1 MASNKRLQK
10 RGCQGKLARRVVEK
24 DSDDSDDDLFV
35 IVGSFTQDELD
46 KENNR
51 RAQSIASKSKHKLL
65 SANGAKI
72 QEKKL
77 TKSQKKRKKAAAAA
91 AKGESAPWRGDSSK
105 SKLDHFI
112 EETISGHIGVDT
124 FAGDR
129 NNIEDRSTKRVAHDK
144 LV

>member
-1 MASNKRLQK
+1 M
-10 RGCQGKLARRVVEK
+10 
-24 DSDDSDDDLFV
+24 
-35 IVGSFTQDELD
+35 GSFTQDELD

-51 RAQSIASKSKHKLL
+51 RAQSIASKSKHKFL
-65 SANGAKI
+65 SANGTKR

-77 TKSQKKRKKAAAAA
+77 TKSQKKRKKAAADA

-105 SKLDHFI
+105 SKLDSVI

-124 FAGDR
+124 FAGDH